1 MKTIVVGGGAS
12 GMVSAY
18 FSKMSGDDVVLIE
31 KNEKLGKKLY
41 ITGKGRCNLTNNT
54 DVDSFM
60 LNVVSNPKFLLS
72 SIYNFTPKDTIDFFE
87 SLNLPLKTERG
98 NRVFPISDKSSDVI
112 KALQNA
118 LTQIGVQIN
127 LNENVLSIRE
137 ENGAV
142 KGVKTDKGEYL
153 CNKVIVATG
162 GLSYSSTGST
172 GDGYKFAKMFGHT
185 VSELKPSLCGL
196 NLEGEEFKNL
206 QGLSLKNVKLTAY
219 LKGKEY
225 YSEIGEL
232 LFTHYG
238 ISGPLTLTCSALT
251 TRKDLSDITLSID
264 LKPGL
269 TEKELDKRLLRDFE
283 ININKE
289 LKNSLNAL
297 LPKALI
303 PTIISRTQIDENK
316 KINLITQTER
326 SKLVYALKNFNFK
339 LKSLRDFNEAVITS
353 GGISV
358 KEINPKTMESKIIKG
373 LHFVGEVLDV
383 DAFTGGYNL
392 QIAFSTGKSGGER
405 EF

>member
-12 GMVSAY
+12 GMISAY
-18 FSKMSGDDVVLIE
+18 FAKMSGNDVILIE

-41 ITGKGRCNLTNNT
+41 ITGKGRCNLTNNCS
-54 DVDSFM
+54 VESFL
-60 LNVVSNPKFLLS
+60 LNVVSNPKFMLS
-72 SIYNFTPKDTIDFFE
+72 AINNFTPQDTIDFFE
-87 SLNLPLKTERG
+87 NLNLPLKTERG
-98 NRVFPISDKSSDVI
+98 NRVFPVSDKSSDVI
-112 KALQNA
+112 KVLKDALLN
-118 LTQIGVQIN
+118 IGVQIN
-127 LNENVLSIRE
+127 LNETVLSINE
-137 ENGAV
+137 ENGII
-142 KGVKTDKGEYL
+142 KGVKTDKCDYF
-153 CNKVIVATG
+153 CDKVIIATG

-172 GDGYKFAKMFGHT
+172 GDGYKFAKLFGHT
-185 VSELKPSLCGL
+185 VTELKPSLCGF
-196 NLEGEEFKNL
+196 NLVGEDYKSL

-219 LKGKEY
+219 FNDKEY
-225 YSEIGEL
+225 FSETGEL

-238 ISGPLTLTCSALT
+238 ISGPLVLTCSALT
-251 TRKDLSDITLSID
+251 TRKQLNDITLSID
-264 LKPGL
+264 LKPAL
-269 TEKELDKRLLRDFE
+269 SEKELDKRILRDFE

-289 LKNSLNAL
+289 FRNSLNAL

-303 PTIISRTQIDENK
+303 PIVIKRSSINENK
-316 KINLITQTER
+316 KINLITSTER
-326 SKLVYALKNFNFK
+326 SKLLYVLKNLNFK

-373 LHFVGEVLDV
+373 LHFVGEVLDI